1 MFKKVL
7 NSELC
12 LGNYQFIFSFLFFI
26 LIASFSINFDTSS
39 AQGQMDKET
48 SLMTIEE
55 FNNSN
60 SGVEKLI
67 APTNNLTVLNLT
79 DNKNDSV
86 YGQIAALE
94 NEVYVVWQQS
104 VNEKPF
110 NKEYDIYFVKSTDRG
125 KTFTDPINLSN
136 NSGFS
141 EHPQISVSDNGIFI
155 VWVDN
160 SGSNNTEIMFTRS
173 LDKGR
178 SFTEPS
184 NLSNTLTNSNN
195 AEISAFGNKV
205 YVVWQEVEIN
215 NLHKG
220 KNNISEKKDY
230 GKILFRASLDEGNTF
245 NDTIKLINN
254 SNDSFPKINSY
265 NDYVYVVWNSE
276 PKIGNKAKNIGEG
289 LFFAKSQ
296 DSGKTF
302 GNITRLASENF
313 GEAQISTFDKHVFIV
328 WSGSQFSNINDIY
341 FVNSNNY
348 GNSFTNPSSIFEN
361 FTNFKDMTHP
371 DLRFVN
377 NPTNVEVANNNKFF
391 IVWQD
396 SINPQNEDIILDANI
411 LNNST
416 SGHIINLSNNS
427 GISECPSIAIS
438 NQDIFVIWEDLTP
451 GNHEIFFTSIPKN
464 NK

>member
-7 NSELC
+7 NSELY
-12 LGNYQFIFSFLFFI
+12 LGNYQLIFSFLFFI
-26 LIASFSINFDTSS
+26 LIASFFINFDTFS
-39 AQGQMDKET
+39 AQGQTDKKISIMTNEEINT
-48 SLMTIEE
+48 STSIV
-55 FNNSN
+55 
-60 SGVEKLI
+60 GKLI
-67 APTNNLTVLNLT
+67 PPTNNLTVLNLT

-94 NEVYVVWQQS
+94 NEVYVVWQES
-104 VNEKPF
+104 VKEKPI
-110 NKEYDIYFVKSTDRG
+110 NREYDIYFIKSTDRG

-136 NSGFS
+136 TSGFS
-141 EHPQISVSDNGIFI
+141 EHPQISVSDKGIFI
-155 VWVDN
+155 IWVDN
-160 SGSNNTEIMFTRS
+160 NGSNNTEIMFTRS
-173 LDKGR
+173 LDKGK

-195 AEISAFGNKV
+195 AEISTFGNKV

-220 KNNISEKKDY
+220 KNKISEKKDN
-230 GKILFRASLDEGNTF
+230 GNILFRASLDEGNTF
-245 NDTIKLINN
+245 KDTIELMNN
-254 SNDSFPKINSY
+254 TNDSFPKINSY

-276 PKIGNKAKNIGEG
+276 PKIGNKASNIDEG

-296 DSGKTF
+296 DNGKTF

-328 WSGSQFSNINDIY
+328 WSGSQFSNINNIY

-348 GNSFTNPSSIFEN
+348 GNSFTNPTSIFEN
-361 FTNFKDMTHP
+361 LTNFKDMTQS
-371 DLRFVN
+371 DLRFVTH
-377 NPTNVEVANNNKFF
+377 PSNVEVANNDKFF
-391 IVWQD
+391 VVWQN
-396 SINPQNEDIILDANI
+396 SINPQNEDIFLDTNV

-416 SGHIINLSNNS
+416 FGNIINLSNNS

-438 NQDIFVIWEDLTP
+438 DQDIFVIWEDFSP